1 MKDTKLKNFNPMALR
16 EKHSVSNRTNNY
28 SSFWLDSGWDNN
40 TSIFDNEEKKKGVD
54 LIALASYR
62 RAISNFVSIVT
73 GESNIKVNFTATG
86 DSYTNGKEV
95 TISSKLDDKLFD
107 STVGLALHEGSHIK
121 LSDFDF
127 LKRIENEIPTEYYI
141 RAEAFG
147 FEKYDVVD
155 KIKNLLNYV
164 EDRRID
170 YFVFTNSPGYK
181 GYYHSMY
188 EKYFHSKIID
198 KALVTDEYTD
208 KDWDSYI
215 FRIINLTNKNSNLD
229 VLPGLRE
236 IHSLVFKNVKN
247 LDSTEDA
254 FGVALKVFHILMDN
268 LEVPTPNQSQENESG
283 DESEGSESGE
293 GSEAGEGSK
302 EMSDEEFNQALEN
315 GVGEGNGDGE
325 GSKVELTEAQ
335 KKQLGNAI
343 DKQKKFMNGDVTKK
357 KLSKKNKGQLDTVES
372 SGMSYVD
379 VAGATNVY
387 TNKKTPTKVILVK
400 KYTKAL
406 AESDT
411 IRMISNP
418 NCRWGIADTKLAVN
432 KGLVMGTMLG
442 KKLQVRGESRE
453 TKWSRLDSG
462 RIDKR
467 LIAELGFGNERVFNT
482 SFIESYS
489 DAFLHISV
497 DASGSMGGAKWTNTM
512 TSVSA
517 IAKACSM
524 INNVDLV
531 ISFRTT
537 QDSQSG
543 RGRGSS
549 NPLMLIGYD
558 SRVDKISK
566 VRDLFPLLRSS
577 GTTPEGLCF
586 EAIMKEIEFG
596 SNDKDSFF
604 LNFSDGMPM
613 FNNDDV
619 DYNYDTAINHTA
631 KMVKEIRGRGVKVL
645 SYFIGDS
652 WDMERS
658 TKTFKKMYGKDAAFV
673 DVTSVVAV
681 AKTMNKLF
689 LEK

>member
-236 IHSLVFKNVKN
+236 IHSLIFKNVKN

-302 EMSDEEFNQALEN
+302 EISDEEFNQALEN

-335 KKQLGNAI
+335 KKQLQNAI
-343 DKQKKFMNGDVTKK
+343 DKQKKFMNGNIAKK
-357 KLSKKNKGQLDTVES
+357 KLSKRDKGQLDTVES

-387 TNKKTPTKVILVK
+387 TNKKNEIVDPQSGSIIVMDIHNGEILCSVSSPGFNPNIFSNDLNLEDWNK
-400 KYTKAL
+400 LKNNAKAPFLNRSMSGVYPPGSTIKMAVAL
-406 AESDT
+406 AGLESGIIDYKT
-411 IRMISNP
+411 SFFCTGNKEFGTSNFHCWSK
-418 NCRWGIADTKLAVN
+418 NGHGKLSLIEAIEQSCDVYFYELGLKVGIDRIAI
-432 KGLVMGTMLG
+432 ML
-442 KKLQVRGESRE
+442 KKLGLGEYYNIEIDDR
-453 TKWSRLDSG
+453 TKGVVPNLEWKL
-462 RIDKR
+462 KR
-467 LIAELGFGNERVFNT
+467 DGI
-482 SFIESYS
+482 
-489 DAFLHISV
+489 
-497 DASGSMGGAKWTNTM
+497 KWTPGETLNASIGQGYILSTPLQLVTM
-512 TSVSA
+512 VARIANGKFA
-517 IAKACSM
+517 IEPTLIIQTNKKKFKDLN
-524 INNVDLV
+524 INH
-531 ISFRTT
+531 SH
-537 QDSQSG
+537 
-543 RGRGSS
+543 
-549 NPLMLIGYD
+549 
-558 SRVDKISK
+558 
-566 VRDLFPLLRSS
+566 
-577 GTTPEGLCF
+577 
-586 EAIMKEIEFG
+586 
-596 SNDKDSFF
+596 
-604 LNFSDGMPM
+604 LNFHQ
-613 FNNDDV
+613 NKNLRK
-619 DYNYDTAINHTA
+619 YKY
-631 KMVKEIRGRGVKVL
+631 
-645 SYFIGDS
+645 
-652 WDMERS
+652 RS
-658 TKTFKKMYGKDAAFV
+658 K
-673 DVTSVVAV
+673 
-681 AKTMNKLF
+681 
-689 LEK
+689 